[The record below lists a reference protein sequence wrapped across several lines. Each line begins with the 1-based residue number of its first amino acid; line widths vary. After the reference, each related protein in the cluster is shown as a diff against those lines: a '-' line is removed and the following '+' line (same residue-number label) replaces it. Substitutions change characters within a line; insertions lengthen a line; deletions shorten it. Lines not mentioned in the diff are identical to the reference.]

1 MENTNRMQLIGM
13 GLIFLLFMLW
23 AQLNAPTEAQ
33 IKEHKRVQDSI
44 KLAENPT
51 LAEVATATT
60 PQSQSNDFSS
70 LPDSVQDVR
79 LMATHGP
86 FSTAASGTEQT
97 FTLEND
103 KMTVIF
109 SNKGG
114 RIKEV
119 VLKEHFKI
127 LTDSLHQE
135 TKGVLKLLED
145 TKNRFEY
152 FLPMANLP
160 AGGVKTSDLFF
171 EGTQNGNELVFRAP
185 TSTGG
190 YFEQKYTLDS
200 TNYVLDYDIKLQGLN
215 NILNTDNIQLN
226 WITYLDR
233 LEKNTGY
240 ERIYSSVYFKPADDD
255 VSYCSCNTDDED
267 DIDNERI
274 QWVSHSNQ
282 FFNTAVMAKEGN
294 SFKSALVGTEVLP
307 EEGEDL
313 KKLNTQIQVPIENG
327 GFAMTMYVGPNEFD
341 RLRAIGADFEDVIP
355 FGSSIFGTINR
366 WVIRPLFNFLSQFIG
381 SKGLVILLLTFLIKM
396 VLYPLTYK
404 MVYSQQKQAVLKP
417 RMAKLKEKFKDDQQA
432 MQMETMKMYR
442 EYGVNPVGAC
452 LPMMAQ
458 MPIWIA
464 LFRFFPAAIEFR
476 QAPFLWATDLSSY
489 DAFYNLPFEIP
500 FYGSH
505 VSLLTIIWA
514 GTTVLYTIYNS
525 RQMDMSAMGGGQQ
538 AQMMMYMQYA
548 MPVMFLFFFN
558 NYASGLTT
566 YMLFSNLMNVGQM
579 VGTKEFII
587 DKKKIEDELVAY
599 QKKPKKKSGFGSR
612 LEAAMKEQQKALAE
626 KEAAAKR
633 GKKGRKK

>member
-1 MENTNRMQLIGM
+1 M
-13 GLIFLLFMLW
+13 
-23 AQLNAPTEAQ
+23 
-33 IKEHKRVQDSI
+33 
-44 KLAENPT
+44 
-51 LAEVATATT
+51 
-60 PQSQSNDFSS
+60 
-70 LPDSVQDVR
+70 
-79 LMATHGP
+79 
-86 FSTAASGTEQT
+86 
-97 FTLEND
+97 
-103 KMTVIF
+103 
-109 SNKGG
+109 
-114 RIKEV
+114 
-119 VLKEHFKI
+119 
-127 LTDSLHQE
+127 
-135 TKGVLKLLED
+135 
-145 TKNRFEY
+145 
-152 FLPMANLP
+152 
-160 AGGVKTSDLFF
+160 
-171 EGTQNGNELVFRAP
+171 
-185 TSTGG
+185 
-190 YFEQKYTLDS
+190 
-200 TNYVLDYDIKLQGLN
+200 
-215 NILNTDNIQLN
+215 N
-226 WITYLDR
+226 WITYLDK

-255 VSYCSCNTDDED
+255 VSYCSCSTDDED

-612 LEAAMKEQQKALAE
+612 LEAAMKEQQKVLAE